1 MTASS
6 NGVEESR
13 DFDLRRLTIDFH
25 LLIFLFHEI
34 DAAKSLLV
42 MRKILFTNR
51 DRNFDCVK
59 IRIRQ
64 RSFFVNWKRLEK
76 KAWRS
81 LRVMQ

>member
-1 MTASS
+1 MQVLNDPLVWKLMMTASS

-42 MRKILFTNR
+42 MRE
-51 DRNFDCVK
+51 NFIYK
-59 IRIRQ
+59 
-64 RSFFVNWKRLEK
+64 S
-76 KAWRS
+76 
-81 LRVMQ
+81 